1 MIYVVEA
8 FDKESESLAF
18 EIELPEGCE
27 TQLAKIMNWTSPQ
40 RGDEGY
46 NLTDTQLSSIEV
58 LAGKHFKNDK
68 YIFQLTCNVS

>member
-40 RGDEGY
+40 RGDKGY

-58 LAGKHFKNDK
+58 LAGKRFKNDK
-68 YIFQLTCNVS
+68 YIFQLTCNVN

>member
-58 LAGKHFKNDK
+58 LAGKRFKNDK
-68 YIFQLTCNVS
+68 YIFQLTCNVN

>member
-18 EIELPEGCE
+18 EIELLEGCE